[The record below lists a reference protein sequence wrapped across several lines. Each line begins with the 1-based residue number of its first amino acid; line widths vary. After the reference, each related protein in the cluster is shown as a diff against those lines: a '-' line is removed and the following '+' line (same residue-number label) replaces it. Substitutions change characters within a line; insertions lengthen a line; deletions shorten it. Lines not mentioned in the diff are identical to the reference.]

1 MYLILRQWGKSKWG
15 FIAWCDTLR
24 CDVPFL
30 CVSEVLWS
38 ISSFL
43 ASWLLL
49 QSANVATITNS
60 WWRWRWW
67 RWWWRTNTNC
77 ISLPFV
83 QLLRVQTPLPH
94 CYAPNSSSS
103 FLDTEPRIKGTSA
116 EAALPKD
123 ISENHFSF
131 KEQSESTVKQH
142 YCSSWKSKIWLMLL
156 RH

>member
-67 RWWWRTNTNC
+67 RWWWRTNTIC

-83 QLLRVQTPLPH
+83 QLLRVQTPSHIAMPLI
-94 CYAPNSSSS
+94 APLHSWTLNPGSKEHQQKLRYRKTYLKIILALRSKASLQWNSI
-103 FLDTEPRIKGTSA
+103 T
-116 EAALPKD
+116 AAPENPKSD
-123 ISENHFSF
+123 W
-131 KEQSESTVKQH
+131 
-142 YCSSWKSKIWLMLL
+142 CC
-156 RH
+156 